1 MARRRDI
8 NYDMGDPQLFINN
21 VPNQPYYKYSGPTA
35 TATWQ
40 GSQYRGPSSTAT
52 WQGSQRSDMG
62 SQRSDMRDFSIPY
75 TSPYAVAAQAAA
87 ASVPENVGGRRNVR
101 GGFLRPTIQQYEDE
115 MFDKIYGIDSPE
127 ATGPTF
133 AETLADLISKLGG
146 GGGSGRT
153 VLYDPDP
160 ESTRSQALIDAIQ
173 SGYGGMRQAEQ
184 DYLNAL
190 ISQVGAQRTGAQQR
204 AADAAAAADRTISGL
219 VEAASMSGQN
229 VGQVYSQAQQQVA
242 DLVGQYAAE
251 QAARQQGAQQTLGMF
266 GAPTEMAVPGGIT
279 PMDYLAAQQAAMGR
293 FGAAEQAYFGGAPT
307 RYQALG
313 SDYERQRQTALE
325 QALAELD
332 AQQAQR
338 EAEVAR
344 SLSQLGI
351 QEQQAILGQ
360 QQAEWERQARYP
372 REV

>member
-1 MARRRDI
+1 MARRRNI
-8 NYDMGDPQLFINN
+8 NYDMSDPQLFVDN
-21 VPNQPYYKYSGPTA
+21 GPGQTYAPGSLLGPAAA
-35 TATWQ
+35 T
-40 GSQYRGPSSTAT
+40 YRGPSSTAT
-52 WQGSQRSDMG
+52 WEG

-75 TSPYAVAAQAAA
+75 TSPYAVAARAAGVDTPSRAPMSGLPTTLGQGISLGRSYQKLAQDVYGLTPEELRGQVDQPPTA
-87 ASVPENVGGRRNVR
+87 ADQLQEIMNALIGRQ
-101 GGFLRPTIQQYEDE
+101 G
-115 MFDKIYGIDSPE
+115 S
-127 ATGPTF
+127 
-133 AETLADLISKLGG
+133 
-146 GGGSGRT
+146 GSGRT

-184 DYLNAL
+184 DYLDAL

-204 AADAAAAADRTISGL
+204 AADAAAAADRTIAGL
-219 VEAASMSGQN
+219 VEAAATSGQN
-229 VGQVYSQAQQQVA
+229 VGQAYSQAQQQVA